1 MGDFNMKHVMVAL
14 ILSSV
19 PLTAAMAQFTGPS
32 AATNSRP
39 SVVAAVSRAR
49 PGSYFTLTGNIVSH
63 QRLDYFLFRDATGEI
78 RVEISSPVFAGRAV
92 TPETRV
98 RLVGE
103 VDVGLA
109 GRYVWVQSLEI
120 LP

>member
-1 MGDFNMKHVMVAL
+1 MVAL
-14 ILSSV
+14 VPSSIPV
-19 PLTAAMAQFTGPS
+19 TAAMAQFTGPS
-32 AATNSRP
+32 AATSSRP
-39 SVVAAVSRAR
+39 SAVAAISRAR
-49 PGSYFTLTGNIVSH
+49 PGSYVTLTGKTVPVLN
-63 QRLDYFLFRDATGEI
+63 QRSDYFLFRDATGDI

-109 GRYVWVQSLEI
+109 GRYVWIQSLEI

>member
-1 MGDFNMKHVMVAL
+1 MGNLDMKHLMIAL

-19 PLTAAMAQFTGPS
+19 PVTAAMAQFTGPS
-32 AATNSRP
+32 AVTSSRH
-39 SVVAAVSRAR
+39 STVAAVSRAR
-49 PGSYFTLTGNIVSH
+49 PGSYVTLKGTVVSH
-63 QRLDYFLFRDATGEI
+63 QRSNYFLFRDATGDI
-78 RVEISSPVFAGRAV
+78 RVEIDSSVFAGRAV

-109 GRYVWVQSLEI
+109 GRYVWVQSLDI

>member
-1 MGDFNMKHVMVAL
+1 L
-14 ILSSV
+14 
-19 PLTAAMAQFTGPS
+19 
-32 AATNSRP
+32 R
-39 SVVAAVSRAR
+39 
-49 PGSYFTLTGNIVSH
+49 GNIVSH
-63 QRLDYFLFRDATGEI
+63 QRSDYFLFRDATGDI

-98 RLVGE
+98 RCLVGE

-109 GRYVWVQSLEI
+109 GRYVWIQSLEI

>member
-1 MGDFNMKHVMVAL
+1 MGD
-14 ILSSV
+14 
-19 PLTAAMAQFTGPS
+19 
-32 AATNSRP
+32 
-39 SVVAAVSRAR
+39 
-49 PGSYFTLTGNIVSH
+49 
-63 QRLDYFLFRDATGEI
+63 I

-109 GRYVWVQSLEI
+109 GRYVWIQSLEI

>member
-1 MGDFNMKHVMVAL
+1 MKHVMVAL
-14 ILSSV
+14 MLASIPV
-19 PLTAAMAQFTGPS
+19 APAMAQFTGPS
-32 AATNSRP
+32 SAASSRP

-49 PGSYFTLTGNIVSH
+49 PGAYVTLTGNIVSH
-63 QRLDYFLFRDATGEI
+63 QRSDYFLFRDATGEI
-78 RVEISSPVFAGRAV
+78 RVEIGSSVFAGRAV
-92 TPETRV
+92 TPDTRV

>member
-1 MGDFNMKHVMVAL
+1 MDDFNMKRVMVAL
-14 ILSSV
+14 ILSAV
-19 PLTAAMAQFTGPS
+19 PVTAAVAQFKGPS
-32 AATNSRP
+32 TAISSRP
-39 SVVAAVSRAR
+39 SAVAAVSKAR
-49 PGSYFTLTGNIVSH
+49 PGSYVTLTGNIVSH
-63 QRLDYFLFRDATGEI
+63 QRSDYFVFRDATGDI
-78 RVEISSPVFAGRAV
+78 RVEIESPVFAGRAV

-109 GRYVWVQSLEI
+109 GRYVWVESLEI

>member
-1 MGDFNMKHVMVAL
+1 MKHVMVAL
-14 ILSSV
+14 VLSLIPV
-19 PLTAAMAQFTGPS
+19 TTAMAQFTGPS
-32 AATNSRP
+32 AATSSRP
-39 SVVAAVSRAR
+39 SAVAAASRAR
-49 PGSYFTLTGNIVSH
+49 PGSYVTLTGNIVSH
-63 QRLDYFLFRDATGEI
+63 QRSDDFLFRDATGNI
-78 RVEISSPVFAGRAV
+78 RVEISSSVFAGRAV

-109 GRYVWVQSLEI
+109 GRYISVQSLEI

>member
-19 PLTAAMAQFTGPS
+19 PVTAAMAQFTGPS
-32 AATNSRP
+32 AATSSLP
-39 SVVAAVSRAR
+39 SAVAAVSRAR
-49 PGSYFTLTGNIVSH
+49 PGSYVTLKGNIVSH
-63 QRLDYFLFRDATGEI
+63 QRSDYFLFRDATGDI
-78 RVEISSPVFAGRAV
+78 RVEISSSVFAGRAV
-92 TPETRV
+92 TPETPV

-109 GRYVWVQSLEI
+109 GRYVWIQSLEI